1 MPTDWDPGSECRWQG
16 EEWTTVMSHCVDEA
30 QDERLAGE
38 GSRFPPRP
46 VPEELCRGRGAG
58 RGLE

>member
-1 MPTDWDPGSECRWQG
+1 
-16 EEWTTVMSHCVDEA
+16 MSHCVDEA

-46 VPEELCRGRGAG
+46 VPEELCRGCGAG